1 METGKTKRIIII
13 LILVLII
20 PAFLGLYFGGAAK
33 IGSMELGIFTFGI
46 PVLIAYLGLKSLKR
60 IIWLNII
67 TSVSLIIVAGV
78 FTYEMRFSQLLF
90 VPLVLFAFVMLLIN
104 IISIFKFWSEYNFAA
119 FIPIIISILTIPL
132 AFSSFKA
139 GRWTNIYVFKNRLP
153 QYQAAVKMIENQIGD
168 KRLYLNYEEIPP
180 EFRRLA
186 FSIYGEKEGSV
197 LGVVFIWGAGIPCK
211 HVAYAYTS
219 DGQQPEKGTTLSK
232 DWHYWERINDNW
244 FYVGD

>member
-1 METGKTKRIIII
+1 MEIGKTKLIIIL

-20 PAFLGLYFGGAAK
+20 PAFLGLLFGGAAR

-90 VPLVLFAFVMLLIN
+90 VSLVLFAFVMLLIN
-104 IISIFKFWSEYNFAA
+104 LISIFKFWSEYDFAA

-132 AFSSFKA
+132 AFSSLKA

-153 QYQAAVKMIENQIGD
+153 QYQAAVKMIENQIGNEP
-168 KRLYLNYEEIPP
+168 LYLLGKDIPP
-180 EFRRLA
+180 QYRKLA
-186 FSIYGEKEGSV
+186 ISIHAERENSV
-197 LGVVFIWGAGIPCK
+197 LGVTFTWGVGFPLK
-211 HVAYAYTS
+211 HTAYAYIS
-219 DGQQPEKGTTLSK
+219 NGQLPEKGTYLSK
-232 DWHYWERINDNW
+232 NWYYWERINDHW